1 MTGSLVLRN
10 KTIDLADCGGD
21 VSFVPRLKTHRQKTF
36 ERTYRRDIREKNL
49 VWTARYDGV
58 VLSLLNKDHRLIT
71 VRFES
76 AAKRVVTLLHA
87 LHRSE
92 DRRSR
97 VKASDCNIFL
107 RTKTV
112 HSGMLQ
118 NGVLL
123 KTLGIAAVEEP
134 NQIGNR
140 NSTIKNLAADE
151 NVHWRTQAKLSGAIE
166 HRHDLLV

>member
-10 KTIDLADCGGD
+10 KTIDLGNCGSD
-21 VSFVPRLKTHRQKTF
+21 VSFVPGLETHRQKTF
-36 ERTYRRDIREKNL
+36 ERTYRRDVRKKNF

-58 VLSLLNKDHRLIT
+58 VLSLLNKNDGLIA
-71 VRFES
+71 VRFQS
-76 AAKRVVTLLHA
+76 AAKSVVALLHP

-97 VKASDCNIFL
+97 VKTGDCNIFF

-123 KTLGIAAVEEP
+123 KTLGVAAVEEP

-140 NSTIKNLAADE
+140 NPTIKNLAADE
-151 NVHWRTQAKLSGAIE
+151 NIHRCTQAQLA
-166 HRHDLLV
+166 